1 MRAARVDG
9 RIEAGGI
16 SGSAEPVGRCP
27 TRPRG
32 LTLLPRIRDDASM
45 AVDDAQARAWLE
57 RICAADQGAMAQFY
71 RAFAPQ
77 VHAFAMR
84 QLNNAAEAEDV
95 VVDSMTEV
103 WTTAGRFAGQSL
115 VRTWLFSIARHRLLD
130 RLRKRRPH
138 ESADIDEL
146 AEVLASD
153 DESAFERLARQQR
166 AEHVAHCL
174 EKLSDEHRECMHL
187 VFFEELP
194 LAEIAQI
201 QACPE
206 NTVKTRLFHARQKM
220 KRCLERWL
228 QVERDDG
235 D

>member
-1 MRAARVDG
+1 MA
-9 RIEAGGI
+9 
-16 SGSAEPVGRCP
+16 
-27 TRPRG
+27 
-32 LTLLPRIRDDASM
+32 M
-45 AVDDAQARAWLE
+45 AVDDAQARDWLQ
-57 RICAADQGAMAQFY
+57 RICAGDQGAMAQFY
-71 RAFAPQ
+71 KAFAPQ

-103 WTTAGRFAGQSL
+103 WTTARGFAGQSM

-130 RLRKRRPH
+130 RLRKRRPQPV
-138 ESADIDEL
+138 DIDDL
-146 AEVLASD
+146 DEVLASD

-166 AEHVAHCL
+166 AEHVAYCL
-174 EKLSDEHRECMHL
+174 EKLGDEHRECMHL

-201 QACPE
+201 QGCPE

-228 QVERDDG
+228 KAEHDDG